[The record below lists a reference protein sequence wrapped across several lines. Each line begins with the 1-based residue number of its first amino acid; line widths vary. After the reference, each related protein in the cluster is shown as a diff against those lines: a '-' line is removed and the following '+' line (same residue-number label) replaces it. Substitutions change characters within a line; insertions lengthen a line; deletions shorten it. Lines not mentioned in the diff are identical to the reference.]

1 MPSKEKLASN
11 KKIVRELSDELGAA
25 KGVVL
30 VEYRGIN
37 VSQDTELRAALR
49 KAGVRY
55 HVVKNTMTTF
65 AARDAGLDGLL
76 KSLTGPTAMAT
87 SAADPVAPAKIMSE
101 YARKIDSLKIKAG
114 VVEGKVLDPGGVAS
128 LAEMPS
134 KEQLIATLLG
144 ALQAPVSGLVSVLNA
159 NTRGLAV
166 VLGAILEKRRQQEE
180 GQGAGQEAGPEG
192 AQEQPVA

>member
-1 MPSKEKLASN
+1 VKYLPSKEKLASN

-65 AARDAGLDGLL
+65 AAKDAGLDGLL
-76 KSLTGPTAMAT
+76 KALAGPTAMAT
-87 SAADPVAPAKIMSE
+87 SAADPVAPARIMSE
-101 YARKIDSLKIKAG
+101 YAKKIESLKIKAG
-114 VVEGKVLDPGGVAS
+114 VVEGKVIDAGGVAS

-134 KEQLIATLLG
+134 KEQLIAMLLG
-144 ALQAPVSGLVSVLNA
+144 ALKAPVSGLATVLNA
-159 NTRGLAV
+159 NTRGLAI
-166 VLGAILEKRRQQEE
+166 VLNAVLEKKRQDE
-180 GQGAGQEAGPEG
+180 GQAGGQDE